1 MDRLRV
7 IPVEGSP
14 GVMAGM
20 SDRTASFEE
29 FFALERDHLYGV
41 LVLITGDRH
50 EAEDL
55 AQDAFAT
62 IWERWDRVGVME
74 NPAGYL
80 HRTAVNAFRKRLRRD
95 QILVRLVPFLTPGS
109 ASGPADSGLMIA
121 EALRSLTPRQRA
133 ALVLTE
139 LLGYTAAEA
148 ADMLGVRPSTIAA
161 LRHQG
166 RAALKKK
173 SEPSDD

>member
-1 MDRLRV
+1 MDRLRAV
-7 IPVEGSP
+7 PVEGS
-14 GVMAGM
+14 
-20 SDRTASFEE
+20 SDAAVEVTDQVTSFEE
-29 FFALERDHLYGV
+29 FFALERDHLHGV
-41 LVLITGDRH
+41 LVLVTGDRH

-62 IWERWDRVGVME
+62 VWERWDRVGAMQ

-80 HRTAVNAFRKRLRRD
+80 HRTALNVFRKKYRRD
-95 QILVRLVPFLTPGS
+95 QILRRLVPFLATAPTS
-109 ASGPADSGLMIA
+109 EPADSGLMIG

-139 LLGYTAAEA
+139 LLGYRASEA
-148 ADMLGVRPSTIAA
+148 ADMLGVKRTTIAA

-166 RAALKKK
+166 RESLRKG
-173 SEPSDD
+173 SEPNDD